1 MNEKV
6 FIEEETNNVEIVE
19 EQEKYFCQY
28 CGQELKLDDKYCGN
42 CGKSTEVKEEVPL
55 VCECG
60 ASYQSGQKYCSK
72 CGAKLEKTIFDKI
85 KVNESSVVEDEITD
99 EDISENKG
107 MAVLCY
113 LGILL
118 LIPLLT
124 KPQSKYIRF
133 HSNQGIILMLAG
145 IILTIIFIIPI
156 LGWIVGLLGY
166 IFIGV
171 CGIMG
176 IINAI
181 KGKVKRLPLIGK
193 YNILK

>member
-1 MNEKV
+1 MEEK
-6 FIEEETNNVEIVE
+6 EI
-19 EQEKYFCQY
+19 QKDEKKFC
-28 CGQELKLDDKYCGN
+28 EYCGN
-42 CGKSTEVKEEVPL
+42 EISHDDKFCSKCGKSTEVKEKIPL
-55 VCECG
+55 ICECG
-60 ASYQSGQKYCSK
+60 TTYQKDQKYCSK
-72 CGAKLEKTIFDKI
+72 CGAKLGKSLLDKI
-85 KVNESSVVEDEITD
+85 KTEDSSIIDDEITD

-133 HSNQGIILMLAG
+133 HSNQGIILMLSG

-166 IFIGV
+166 IFIGA